1 MKGEKA
7 VNTNEEVA
15 GTPSSDVGFEADIKP
30 LFRELDRS
38 SMLDH
43 FDLWNYEDVVS
54 NQDAILGHLVS
65 GSMPCDGPWPESDVD
80 LLRRWVAHGSRP

>member
-1 MKGEKA
+1 M
-7 VNTNEEVA
+7 NTNDESA
-15 GTPSSDVGFEADIKP
+15 SASGSDVRYETDIKP

-43 FDLWNYEDVVS
+43 FDLWNYDDVVS

-65 GSMPCDGPWPESDVD
+65 GDMPCDGAWPQSDVD
-80 LLRRWVAHGSRP
+80 LLRRWVAEGSHP

>member
-1 MKGEKA
+1 M
-7 VNTNEEVA
+7 NTNDKGA
-15 GTPSSDVGFEADIKP
+15 GTPGPALRFEVDIKP

-65 GSMPCDGPWPESDVD
+65 GSMPCDGPWPESDVTLMRQWID
-80 LLRRWVAHGSRP
+80 EGSHP